1 MVGSCHCFRRS
12 CFSHFMAEK
21 VLVPRN
27 ETTHHH
33 VPEHCNHDMIMRI
46 LNVAYV
52 FMCSFAT
59 LSEDCMCNCAASLKL
74 LSGFF

>member
-1 MVGSCHCFRRS
+1 M
-12 CFSHFMAEK
+12 
-21 VLVPRN
+21 LVPKN
-27 ETTHHH
+27 ETTQHL

-59 LSEDCMCNCAASLKL
+59 LSKDCICNCAASLRL
-74 LSGFF
+74 LSGFFFFNLMSRFCIKQFMLPRF